1 MMISLKWKSN
11 AGNQTKGSYIFLQKL
26 LDYYFLSTVQ
36 RIVRLCPDL
45 VTVKVLMEDLNFRE
59 LEELDMVEE
68 VEHVLT
74 PYVS

>member
-1 MMISLKWKSN
+1 ML
-11 AGNQTKGSYIFLQKL
+11 GTKQKVHIFLQKL
-26 LDYYFLSTVQ
+26 LKYYFLSTVQ

-74 PYVS
+74 PHVS